1 MTDDVRQRFLNDAIR
16 GKINRRW
23 QWARRS
29 DHRGLRGNAC
39 LNGRIDQHIELGQ
52 PGRRATRVDLIDAAQ
67 HLKDA
72 PQLAQRVPARLLDGD
87 QRLVCLIGSLRHYMG
102 GDAGLDIDR

>member
-1 MTDDVRQRFLNDAIR
+1 MSSGSATLV
-16 GKINRRW
+16 
-23 QWARRS
+23 
-29 DHRGLRGNAC
+29 HRVLDPERVPPDPKRLAEPV
-39 LNGRIDQHIELGQ
+39 HVLGE
-52 PGRRATRVDLIDAAQ
+52 PDLIDAAQ